1 MFVCIFVVDSVVFS
15 VWMPSYWYFASNES
29 IKWREKVLKKQSV
42 RTYSRAFRS
51 RRYTCMLVIHTT
63 GRRYTEFDNR
73 LLHAGMYHNWS
84 STPNAIS
91 QQTAEWDW
99 FGFRPP
105 TIMSSHQWLRIILHR
120 SMSTLAAQTSSHLAL
135 CAEEQHESYGAPLF
149 RFRRFLLEQIR
160 QQYAETCIHIDNN
173 MLRRVSTSTAICRD
187 VYLHDVYILH
197 IKRIYTFQRN
207 PGPRLTNPQ
216 NLRYQ

>member
-1 MFVCIFVVDSVVFS
+1 
-15 VWMPSYWYFASNES
+15 
-29 IKWREKVLKKQSV
+29 
-42 RTYSRAFRS
+42 
-51 RRYTCMLVIHTT
+51 
-63 GRRYTEFDNR
+63 
-73 LLHAGMYHNWS
+73 
-84 STPNAIS
+84 
-91 QQTAEWDW
+91 
-99 FGFRPP
+99 
-105 TIMSSHQWLRIILHR
+105 MSSHQWLRIILHR

-216 NLRYQ
+216 NLRYQSKKTTYVTITNCNVLDAHSFPHLRETMFPPTTYYGIVSFVGENELMS